1 MQIAVIGAGNMGC
14 LYGANLARAGA
25 QVTLVDP
32 WEEQVRQLQRHG
44 LQMDGLHGEFTVP
57 VGATTDPAT
66 IAGQADL
73 ALILVGTYAT
83 GAAAEAAR
91 IALKAEG
98 YALTLQNGMGNVEVL
113 QEALGVARAMAGL
126 SFHSA
131 DLRGPGQVSHTNSG
145 PTYLGELD
153 RSRTPRLEALA
164 ALMEKAGM
172 NPVLEADITATIW
185 GKLVLN
191 CGINALCAITDL
203 RPGHIREVP
212 ELDEFQ
218 TRIIAEVVA
227 LARAKGIR
235 LPNPEP
241 LQEIKEYSAKKFHR
255 VSMLQH
261 LARGRQTEIDALN
274 GYVARESK
282 KLGLPCPY
290 NESLTSLIKG
300 LQYRPIGERQHNPH

>member
-1 MQIAVIGAGNMGC
+1 MQIALIGAGNMGC

-32 WEEQVRQLQRHG
+32 WEEHIRQVQRQG
-44 LQMDGLHGEFTVP
+44 LRMDGLHGEFAVA

-73 ALILVGTYAT
+73 ALILVGAYAT
-83 GAAAEAAR
+83 GAAAESAR
-91 IALKAEG
+91 TVLKQEG
-98 YALTLQNGMGNVEVL
+98 YALTLQNGLGNVEVL
-113 QEALGVARAMAGL
+113 QEALGSARVMAGL

-131 DLRGPGQVSHTNSG
+131 DLRGPGQVSHTNEG
-145 PTYLGELD
+145 HTYLGEFD
-153 RSRTPRLEALA
+153 RSHTPRLEALA
-164 ALMEKAGM
+164 ALLEKAGM

-191 CGINALCAITDL
+191 CGINAL

-218 TRIIAEVVA
+218 TRIIAEVLA

-235 LPNPEP
+235 LANPEP
-241 LQEIKEYSAKKFHR
+241 LQEIKEYSARKFHR

-300 LQYRPIGERQHNPH
+300 LQYRPVGERQHNPR

>member
-1 MQIAVIGAGNMGC
+1 MKIAVIGAGNMGC

-25 QVTLVDP
+25 RVTLVDP
-32 WEEQVRQLQRHG
+32 WEEHIRQIQQQG
-44 LQMDGLHGEFTVP
+44 LRMDGLRGEFTAQVD
-57 VGATTDPAT
+57 AATDPAA

-73 ALILVGTYAT
+73 ALIMVGTYAT
-83 GAAAEAAR
+83 RAAAESAR
-91 IALKAEG
+91 IALKEEG
-98 YALTLQNGMGNVEVL
+98 YALTLQNGLGNIEIL
-113 QEALGVARAMAGL
+113 QEALGEGRVMAGL

-131 DLRGPGQVSHTNSG
+131 DLRGPGQVSHTNEG
-145 PTYLGELD
+145 HTYLGELD
-153 RSRTPRLEALA
+153 CARTPRLAALA

-172 NPVLEADITATIW
+172 DPVLEPDITATIW

-191 CGINALCAITDL
+191 CGINAICAVTDL

-218 TRIIAEVVA
+218 THIVEEVLA
-227 LARAKGIR
+227 LARARGIR

-241 LQEIKEYSAKKFHR
+241 LQEIKEYCARKFHR

-261 LARGRQTEIDALN
+261 LARGRQTEIDSLN

-290 NESLTSLIKG
+290 NESLTCLIKG
-300 LQYRPIGERQHNPH
+300 RQYRPEGERQHNPH